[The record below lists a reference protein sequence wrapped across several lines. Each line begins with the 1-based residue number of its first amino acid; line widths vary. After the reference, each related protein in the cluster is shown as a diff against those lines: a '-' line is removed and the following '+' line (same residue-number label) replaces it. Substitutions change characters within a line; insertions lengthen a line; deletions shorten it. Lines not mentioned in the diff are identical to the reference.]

1 MNTKFLIL
9 SVLVAAVL
17 IGGGVFLKN
26 KDVAKSDSSS
36 ELASAIYRLES
47 GDINKKYNFTVA
59 LGDPGS
65 EHTHISVMFFI
76 KGNQVNFA
84 EQKYMLQDSRMH
96 FENNDGVTIHKHATG
111 VNLPVFF
118 ASLDIRINQDCF
130 MLDITKEYCGDGENK
145 LTFIVNGQESEDVYR
160 ELQDGDKILINYG
173 SDSQDNLQK
182 KFNAIPD
189 PKPSSR

>member
-1 MNTKFLIL
+1 MSTKSLIL

-36 ELASAIYRLES
+36 ELASAIYRMES

-65 EHTHISVMFFI
+65 EHTHMSIVFFI
-76 KGNQVNFA
+76 EGNQVNFA

-160 ELQDGDKILINYG
+160 ELQDGDKILIKYG
-173 SDSQDNLQK
+173 
-182 KFNAIPD
+182 
-189 PKPSSR
+189 